1 MWWNVHGISACLC
14 VCVCVC
20 VFFFWVGFHAPLM
33 ECMNGFCSFDCG
45 EMFRFLSLSNIHT
58 RFYIV
63 LKGWDL
69 FNLISCAHWFS
80 DLSSTIAWFFHS
92 GDLYV
97 INSCFSWGLH
107 WRGMLCFVDKL
118 GLVHNEN
125 IHRNCNHANLWK
137 FLTPHNTSAFLVL
150 FLNVECRKSRM
161 NHIFFPKFYFQE
173 LIFAFAWLWTL
184 KVFLYLLAACLF

>member
-1 MWWNVHGISACLC
+1 MVLIVDFSFISAYGFKRLWWNVHGISACLC
-14 VCVCVC
+14 VCVC
-20 VFFFWVGFHAPLM
+20 FFFWVGFHAPLM

-80 DLSSTIAWFFHS
+80 DLSSTIAWFSHS

-125 IHRNCNHANLWK
+125 IHRNCNMQTYENSL
-137 FLTPHNTSAFLVL
+137 L
-150 FLNVECRKSRM
+150 
-161 NHIFFPKFYFQE
+161 
-173 LIFAFAWLWTL
+173 LIIHLHS
-184 KVFLYLLAACLF
+184 